1 MAEFTAVAQQTV
13 EPNQVILFTDTPV
26 RGNNSI
32 MHRDGSGLVSLRGLT
47 CCQPRARFKV
57 SFGGNIAIPTG
68 GTVDAISVAI
78 AIDGEPVA
86 STKMIVTP
94 AAVEEFFNVSRDV
107 NIDVPAGCYTNIS
120 VKNTSDQAINVQNA
134 NITLGGT
141 GILIVVGVALET
153 YKQLEGSLLT
163 RQYRRSYRRR

>member
-1 MAEFTAVAQQTV
+1 MAEFVAVAQQTV

-32 MHRDGSGLVSLRGLT
+32 MHREGSGLVSLRGLT

-78 AIDGEPVA
+78 AIDGEPIA

-94 AAVEEFFNVSRDV
+94 AAVEEFANVASAV
-107 NIDVPAGCYTNIS
+107 YIDVPANCCVTVS
-120 VKNTSDQAINVQNA
+120 VRNTSTQAIDVQNA
-134 NITLGGT
+134 N
-141 GILIVVGVALET
+141 LIVERVA
-153 YKQLEGSLLT
+153 
-163 RQYRRSYRRR
+163 